1 MPRKKKPGAPEPK
14 RRSRTGCNPCK
25 VRKVKCDERHPTC
38 LNCERQN
45 VKCDFYLKLK
55 WQTGP
60 PEDSASANST
70 PSPAGSEFPL
80 NLRDAALPSL
90 PSFERPDSS
99 SISELSH
106 FSASYPPRTLPA
118 LPIQPPPMPLDP
130 ALTGETIHLL
140 SPMPTGGARYTESY
154 ERYTSSVQRTG
165 PTLAVNAPLS
175 AVSRIRETVAQEDSS
190 TPSDYDMRSP
200 SVDTFSNRSTTFPV
214 MESPATTPP
223 FFVGEGEEMP
233 ENAGRDKPRKRI
245 RIGSGNDMGGSYDT
259 SMPPPS
265 AGSFQSY
272 HFDHQ
277 PCSYHTPGSGSN
289 PLTPGSDNGDGTYKP
304 YAGRSSPRMS
314 QESPDLRRLS
324 VNSLLSGPPGI
335 PAPRSNPDSQ
345 EWSGQYQD
353 IFSDTITWGIDRG
366 FKDLDFGKNDD
377 MNAISGTSPLLSRDH
392 LEYTIDGDGS
402 LTPIEFGFGMEMSN
416 SSFKSGSYY
425 DKPVTIR
432 IPRWYG
438 ELPAKLRDH
447 PMNLLYFHHFI
458 NHTAGCL
465 VLHNCSSNP
474 FKSVLPQMALQD
486 DNLLNL
492 LLAYSASHRARLL
505 RQPEPEVRIALW
517 VQDIFPNL
525 RRALDDPNQIISN
538 ANLATAIMLASLEI
552 ISPKAFGVEVPWQN
566 HLDTARQMI
575 RARGGAENV
584 QTASRGDKVLS
595 FLWSWFAYL
604 DVLGSLSGGKANAST
619 LMSWVSESDNNDE
632 NDYQIDCMLGFT
644 SKCVRLLATVAE
656 LSRVCDIERVGSDH
670 EIIASWK
677 PAEDIVKRAEK
688 LQKDLDES
696 LLHPAKA
703 CTHMQSSGEAA
714 YQWDSFEMT
723 ATNEAFHWAGLVH
736 LHRRILGKDSNH
748 PDVQNAVREIF
759 GALYKVRRSSS
770 AEACLLFPMFTAG
783 CDTQDKRQRA
793 DILDR
798 IKGMEMVGMTQ
809 IHKARALMER
819 VWETGKPWETL
830 VAGEF
835 FG

>member
-25 VRKVKCDERHPTC
+25 IRKVKCDERHPTC

-45 VKCDFYLKLK
+45 VKCDFHLKLK

-60 PEDSASANST
+60 PEDSPSASST
-70 PSPAGSEFPL
+70 PSPAGSEFPV
-80 NLRDAALPSL
+80 NFRDVALPKI
-90 PSFERPDSS
+90 PSFERPDSPAGS
-99 SISELSH
+99 GSPH

-118 LPIQPPPMPLDP
+118 LPLQPPPMPLDP
-130 ALTGETIHLL
+130 ALTRETIPPL
-140 SPMPTGGARYTESY
+140 SLMPTEGARYTETY
-154 ERYTSSVQRTG
+154 ERYISRAHGIG
-165 PTLAVNAPLS
+165 PPLAGQAPISALS
-175 AVSRIRETVAQEDSS
+175 RMRESTAQEDSP

-200 SVDTFSNRSTTFPV
+200 SVDTFSNRSTTFPA

-223 FFVGEGEEMP
+223 FFVSAGDDMT
-233 ENAGRDKPRKRI
+233 NIAGRDRPRKRI

-265 AGSFQSY
+265 TGSFQSY
-272 HFDHQ
+272 HVDHQ
-277 PCSYHTPGSGSN
+277 PVSYHTPGSGSN
-289 PLTPGSDNGDGTYKP
+289 PLTPASDNGDGIYKS
-304 YAGRSSPRMS
+304 YTERSSPRIS

-335 PAPRSNPDSQ
+335 PAPRSIPDSQ
-345 EWSGQYQD
+345 DWSGQYQD

-377 MNAISGTSPLLSRDH
+377 MNAISGSSPLLMRDH

-402 LTPIEFGFGMEMSN
+402 STPIEFGFGMETNN
-416 SSFKSGSYY
+416 SAFASGSYY

-438 ELPAKLRDH
+438 ELPAKLRDY

-465 VLHNCSSNP
+465 VPHNCSSNP
-474 FKSVLPQMALQD
+474 FKSILPRMALQD

-525 RRALDDPNQIISN
+525 RRALDDPTQIISN

-575 RARGGAENV
+575 IARGGAQNV
-584 QTASRGDKVLS
+584 QTSSRGDKVLS

-604 DVLGSLSGGKANAST
+604 DVLGSLSGGKANASN
-619 LMSWVSESDNNDE
+619 LSWVSDSDSNDE
-632 NDYQIDCMLGFT
+632 NEYQIDCILGFT

-656 LSRVCDIERVGSDH
+656 LSRVCDIERIGPDH
-670 EIIASWK
+670 EIIASWR
-677 PAEDIVKRAEK
+677 PSEDIVKRAEK
-688 LQKDLDES
+688 LQSDLAES
-696 LLHPAKA
+696 LLHPSKP

-714 YQWDSFEMT
+714 YQWDSLEMT

-736 LHRRILGKDSNH
+736 LHRRILGKESKH
-748 PDVQNAVREIF
+748 RDVQNAVREIF

-783 CDTQDKRQRA
+783 CDTQDERQRA

-798 IKGMEMVGMTQ
+798 IKGMEMVAMTQ